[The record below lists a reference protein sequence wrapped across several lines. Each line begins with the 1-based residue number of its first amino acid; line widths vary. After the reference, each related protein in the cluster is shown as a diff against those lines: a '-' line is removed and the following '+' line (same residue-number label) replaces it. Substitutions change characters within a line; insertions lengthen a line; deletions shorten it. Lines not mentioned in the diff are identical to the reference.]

1 MKRSKLKTICADGAD
16 HYAQS
21 AQSLALKICIGLEEN
36 CAWEEVRDYQ
46 TMATIFQDM
55 AAGRRIVG
63 TPVPSIEVI
72 GYAE

>member
-1 MKRSKLKTICADGAD
+1 MKRSKLKTLYTDGAD

-21 AQSLALKICIGLEEN
+21 AQSLALKISVGLEKD

-46 TMATIFQDM
+46 TMSAIYRDM

-63 TPVPSIEVI
+63 TPVPSIEVME
-72 GYAE
+72 YVE